1 MPPCYATHSLTL
13 VIDVTSLDIVKLLL
27 IELLSGSK
35 SDHKLKCWLGDECQS
50 TVPFDDTIELRS
62 PSVETQLENLDGD
75 TEVLDI
81 PDCIEDIA
89 TQMADDYEDEVV
101 LDSDDETV
109 HKTVTGSKI
118 SIRNMFDG
126 NKRSETK
133 CESQDGEK
141 DGALL
146 TSECETAKLNYNDSQ
161 EAGELS
167 QANALGFLD
176 HYLSFNNMNLSE
188 EVSLTKTGWQKSP
201 TALCTKGV
209 QSLARR
215 VTRRTSFGMSRTFE
229 WDDDQI
235 DDGEGNLLNN
245 SKGLLLNGE
254 VPEPRSVTRKPNV
267 QRQRN
272 LGIQCKEK
280 LQGEM
285 MGAKFSNSCL
295 ISLNSK
301 EVGAV
306 AQVSEMKFVTEMD
319 VQLDAET
326 SGQQLDPG
334 PIGRDV
340 PDIFD
345 VGFDTQ
351 MAAEAM
357 EALFYAPPPNSNV
370 DYAHQD
376 TENSVEDSSKGSFS
390 TRVCS
395 NSGVTARKMKQTNRP
410 SKKLSG
416 KISSSFQRNTKNQKE
431 LDPELPEAKKVKRG
445 KSLAENHF
453 NSGNPTNA
461 KKHSCGS
468 SFKLI
473 ELGKEDKALE
483 SDNIKEVDKKIS
495 SISVKHDSLGEG
507 PLQGK
512 CMNFSLITH
521 RTRRRS
527 SIYLSKEKE
536 DPINSP
542 GQSMSG
548 AMEVGVL
555 KKRRKNDQN
564 ADMFRVLKV
573 GGKRC
578 KVGLHVSEE
587 ATNIKVNQQAQK
599 ELDVDPGDIHLKLDV
614 WSYPRGKRKN
624 RNVPCHSKGVT
635 ATCLPPTLVEGE
647 KGNEYSIGSHKK
659 TQGNSET
666 NCFSLDV
673 IRKPRSSVHACQ
685 KRTLLVKKCDE
696 SFLRQSSY
704 ERSSADVVNCSSV
717 VMVEKMTSIDPDR
730 VKARNAKA
738 SLPKYPSPVNFTE
751 KGDENCKQFCNKSLS
766 RFPLMK
772 ELISL
777 GIPGP
782 LPQSASKYLR
792 RRRDMAS
799 VRVLFSQNLDDDTI
813 KQQKKILA
821 RLGSSIVSWCSDAT
835 HFIADGFLRTRN
847 MLEAIALGKPVVTHL
862 WLDSCGQASC
872 FIDEKNYILRDAKKE
887 KEIGFSMPVSLARAR
902 QHPLLKD
909 RRVFITPNTKPSK
922 ELVTSMVEAV
932 QGRIVDII
940 QKPEMKNETI
950 PDDLLILSC
959 EQDYAVCTPFLDKGA
974 AIYSSELLLNG
985 IITQKLEFERHRLFK
1000 KTFQE

>member
-1 MPPCYATHSLTL
+1 M
-13 VIDVTSLDIVKLLL
+13 LDIVKLLL
-27 IELLSGSK
+27 RELLSGSK
-35 SDHKLKCWLGDECQS
+35 SDHKLKCWIGDECQS

-62 PSVETQLENLDGD
+62 PSVETQLEKLDGD

-109 HKTVTGSKI
+109 HKTETKCKI

-146 TSECETAKLNYNDSQ
+146 TSECETAKLNYNESQ

-188 EVSLTKTGWQKSP
+188 EVSLTKTGRQKSP
-201 TALCTKGV
+201 IVLCTKGV

-215 VTRRTSFGMSRTFE
+215 ATRGTSFGMSGTFE

-272 LGIQCKEK
+272 QGIQCKEK

-285 MGAKFSNSCL
+285 MGAEFSNSSL
-295 ISLNSK
+295 ISHNSK
-301 EVGAV
+301 KVGVV
-306 AQVSEMKFVTEMD
+306 AQVSEMKFLKEID

-326 SGQQLDPG
+326 SGRQLDPA

-345 VGFDTQ
+345 IGFDTQ

-357 EALFYAPPPNSNV
+357 EASFYAPPPNSSI

-376 TENSVEDSSKGSFS
+376 TENSIEDSSKGFFS

-395 NSGVTARKMKQTNRP
+395 NSGVTARKTKQTNRP

-416 KISSSFQRNTKNQKE
+416 KISSSFQKNTKNQKE
-431 LDPELPEAKKVKRG
+431 LDPELLEAKKVKRG

-453 NSGNPTNA
+453 NFGNPTNA

-473 ELGKEDKALE
+473 KLGKEDNALE
-483 SDNIKEVDKKIS
+483 SDTIKEVRKKNS
-495 SISVKHDSLGEG
+495 SISVKHDSLGER

-512 CMNFSLITH
+512 CMNFSPIIH
-521 RTRRRS
+521 WTRRRS
-527 SIYLSKEKE
+527 QIYLLKETE

-555 KKRRKNDQN
+555 EKRMKNGQN
-564 ADMFRVLKV
+564 ADMFQVLKV

-578 KVGLHVSEE
+578 KLGLHVSEE

-599 ELDVDPGDIHLKLDV
+599 EIDVDPGDIHLKLDV
-614 WSYPRGKRKN
+614 WSYPKGKRKN
-624 RNVPCHSKGVT
+624 RNVPCPSKGVT
-635 ATCLPPTLVEGE
+635 ATCLPPTMVEGE
-647 KGNEYSIGSHKK
+647 KGSEYSIGSHKK
-659 TQGNSET
+659 AQGNSEI

-673 IRKPRSSVHACQ
+673 IKKPRSSGHA
-685 KRTLLVKKCDE
+685 
-696 SFLRQSSY
+696 RQN
-704 ERSSADVVNCSSV
+704 SADVINCSSV
-717 VMVEKMTSIDPDR
+717 VMVKKMTSIDLDR
-730 VKARNAKA
+730 VKAGNAKA
-738 SLPKYPSPVNFTE
+738 SLPKYPSPVNFTK

-782 LPQSASKYLR
+782 LPESASKYLR

-799 VRVLFSQNLDDDTI
+799 IRVLFSQNLDDDII
-813 KQQKKILA
+813 KQQKKVF
-821 RLGSSIVSWCSDAT
+821 SIVSCCSHAK
-835 HFIADGFLRTRN
+835 HFIADRFVRTRN

-872 FIDEKNYILRDAKKE
+872 FIDKKNYILRDAKKE
-887 KEIGFSMPVSLARAR
+887 KEIGFSMPVSLVRAR

-922 ELVTSMVEAV
+922 DLVTSMVEAM
-932 QGRIVDII
+932 QGRECIFCNVVDII
-940 QKPEMKNETI
+940 QKPAMKNETI
-950 PDDLLILSC
+950 PDDLLILYC
-959 EQDYAVCTPFLDKGA
+959 KQDYAVCTPFLDKGA

-985 IITQKLEFERHRLFK
+985 IIMQKLEFERSA
-1000 KTFQE
+1000 

>member
-1 MPPCYATHSLTL
+1 M
-13 VIDVTSLDIVKLLL
+13 LDIVKLLL
-27 IELLSGSK
+27 RELLSGSK
-35 SDHKLKCWLGDECQS
+35 SDHKLKCWIGDECQS
-50 TVPFDDTIELRS
+50 TVPFDTIELRS

-81 PDCIEDIA
+81 PDCIEDMA
-89 TQMADDYEDEVV
+89 TQMADDYEEEVV

-109 HKTVTGSKI
+109 HKTETESKI
-118 SIRNMFDG
+118 SIRNKFDG

-133 CESQDGEK
+133 CESQDGKK

-146 TSECETAKLNYNDSQ
+146 TSECETANLNYNESQ

-176 HYLSFNNMNLSE
+176 HYPSFNNMNLSE
-188 EVSLTKTGWQKSP
+188 EDSLTKTGRQKSP
-201 TALCTKGV
+201 PVLCTKGV

-215 VTRRTSFGMSRTFE
+215 ATGGTSFGMSGTFE

-235 DDGEGNLLNN
+235 EDGEGNLLNN
-245 SKGLLLNGE
+245 SKDLLLNGE

-285 MGAKFSNSCL
+285 MGAEFSNSSL
-295 ISLNSK
+295 ISHNSK

-306 AQVSEMKFVTEMD
+306 AQVSEMKFVKEMD

-357 EALFYAPPPNSNV
+357 EALFYAPPPNSNI

-376 TENSVEDSSKGSFS
+376 TENSIEDSSKGSFS

-483 SDNIKEVDKKIS
+483 RDNIKEVDKKIS
-495 SISVKHDSLGEG
+495 SISVQHDSLGEG

-512 CMNFSLITH
+512 CMNFSPITH
-521 RTRRRS
+521 WTRRRS
-527 SIYLSKEKE
+527 SIYLLKENE

-564 ADMFRVLKV
+564 ADMFLVLKV

-599 ELDVDPGDIHLKLDV
+599 ELDVDPGDIHLKLD
-614 WSYPRGKRKN
+614 
-624 RNVPCHSKGVT
+624 
-635 ATCLPPTLVEGE
+635 
-647 KGNEYSIGSHKK
+647 
-659 TQGNSET
+659 
-666 NCFSLDV
+666 DV
-673 IRKPRSSVHACQ
+673 IRKPRLSVHARQ

-717 VMVEKMTSIDPDR
+717 VMVEKMTSIDSDR

-751 KGDENCKQFCNKSLS
+751 KGDENCKQFCNRCLS

-821 RLGSSIVSWCSDAT
+821 RLGSSIVSCCSDAT
-835 HFIADGFLRTRN
+835 HFIADRFLRTRN

-887 KEIGFSMPVSLARAR
+887 KEIGFSMPVSLACAR

-959 EQDYAVCTPFLDKGA
+959 EQDYAVCTLFLDKGA

-985 IITQKLEFERHRLFK
+985 IIMQKLEFERSAWQKNHSIFYRSCFILIDRNIGRKPYDFICLYA
-1000 KTFQE
+1000 

>member
-1 MPPCYATHSLTL
+1 
-13 VIDVTSLDIVKLLL
+13 
-27 IELLSGSK
+27 
-35 SDHKLKCWLGDECQS
+35 
-50 TVPFDDTIELRS
+50 
-62 PSVETQLENLDGD
+62 
-75 TEVLDI
+75 
-81 PDCIEDIA
+81 
-89 TQMADDYEDEVV
+89 
-101 LDSDDETV
+101 
-109 HKTVTGSKI
+109 
-118 SIRNMFDG
+118 
-126 NKRSETK
+126 
-133 CESQDGEK
+133 
-141 DGALL
+141 
-146 TSECETAKLNYNDSQ
+146 
-161 EAGELS
+161 
-167 QANALGFLD
+167 
-176 HYLSFNNMNLSE
+176 
-188 EVSLTKTGWQKSP
+188 
-201 TALCTKGV
+201 
-209 QSLARR
+209 
-215 VTRRTSFGMSRTFE
+215 
-229 WDDDQI
+229 
-235 DDGEGNLLNN
+235 
-245 SKGLLLNGE
+245 
-254 VPEPRSVTRKPNV
+254 
-267 QRQRN
+267 
-272 LGIQCKEK
+272 
-280 LQGEM
+280 
-285 MGAKFSNSCL
+285 
-295 ISLNSK
+295 
-301 EVGAV
+301 
-306 AQVSEMKFVTEMD
+306 MKFVTEMD

-507 PLQGK
+507 PLQGT
-512 CMNFSLITH
+512 CTNFSLITH

-614 WSYPRGKRKN
+614 WSYPRGKREN

-717 VMVEKMTSIDPDR
+717 VMVEKMTSIGPDR

-985 IITQKLEFERHRLFK
+985 IITQKLEFESNCPRA
-1000 KTFQE
+1000 

>member
-1 MPPCYATHSLTL
+1 M
-13 VIDVTSLDIVKLLL
+13 LDIVKLLL
-27 IELLSGSK
+27 R
-35 SDHKLKCWLGDECQS
+35 SDHKLKCWIGDECQS

-81 PDCIEDIA
+81 PDCIEDMA
-89 TQMADDYEDEVV
+89 TQMADDYEEEVV

-109 HKTVTGSKI
+109 HKTETESKI

-146 TSECETAKLNYNDSQ
+146 TSECETAKLNYNESQ

-188 EVSLTKTGWQKSP
+188 EVSLTKTGRQKSP
-201 TALCTKGV
+201 TVLCTKGV

-215 VTRRTSFGMSRTFE
+215 ATRGISFGMSGTFE

-245 SKGLLLNGE
+245 SKDLLLNGE
-254 VPEPRSVTRKPNV
+254 VPEPRSVTRK
-267 QRQRN
+267 
-272 LGIQCKEK
+272 
-280 LQGEM
+280 
-285 MGAKFSNSCL
+285 
-295 ISLNSK
+295 LN

-306 AQVSEMKFVTEMD
+306 AQVSEMKFVKEID

-326 SGQQLDPG
+326 SGRQLDPA

-345 VGFDTQ
+345 IGFDTQ

-357 EALFYAPPPNSNV
+357 EALFCAPPPNSSI

-376 TENSVEDSSKGSFS
+376 TENSIEDSSKGSFS

-410 SKKLSG
+410 SKKLRG
-416 KISSSFQRNTKNQKE
+416 QISSSFQKNTKNQKE

-445 KSLAENHF
+445 NHF

-483 SDNIKEVDKKIS
+483 SDTIKEVDKKNS
-495 SISVKHDSLGEG
+495 SISVKHDSPGQR

-512 CMNFSLITH
+512 CMNFSPITH
-521 RTRRRS
+521 STRRRS
-527 SIYLSKEKE
+527 SIYLLKETE

-555 KKRRKNDQN
+555 EKRRKNGQN
-564 ADMFRVLKV
+564 ADMFQLLKV

-599 ELDVDPGDIHLKLDV
+599 EIDVDPGDIHLKLDV
-614 WSYPRGKRKN
+614 WSYPTGKRKN
-624 RNVPCHSKGVT
+624 RNVPCPSKGVT

-659 TQGNSET
+659 AQGNSEI
-666 NCFSLDV
+666 NCFGLDV
-673 IRKPRSSVHACQ
+673 IKKPRSSVHARQ
-685 KRTLLVKKCDE
+685 KRTLQVKKCDQ

-717 VMVEKMTSIDPDR
+717 VMVKKMTSIDPHR
-730 VKARNAKA
+730 VKAGNAKA

-782 LPQSASKYLR
+782 LPESASKYLR

-799 VRVLFSQNLDDDTI
+799 VRVMFSQNLDDDTI
-813 KQQKKILA
+813 KQQKKML
-821 RLGSSIVSWCSDAT
+821 T
-835 HFIADGFLRTRN
+835 HFIADRFVQTRN
-847 MLEAIALGKPVVTHL
+847 MLEAIAPGKPVVTHL

-887 KEIGFSMPVSLARAR
+887 KETGFSMPVSLVHAR
-902 QHPLLKD
+902 QHPLLKEIYD

-922 ELVTSMVEAV
+922 DLVTSMVEAA

-940 QKPEMKNETI
+940 QKPEMKNETN

-959 EQDYAVCTPFLDKGA
+959 EQDYAVCMPFLHKGD
-974 AIYSSELLLNG
+974 AIYSLELLLNG
-985 IITQKLEFERHRLFK
+985 IIMQKLEFERPKNNNSLTVDGKQQSSSSIVLPFSVTSGGWLVNSVKFSKFNGCQNSNRMV
-1000 KTFQE
+1000 